1 MNSLERVNAILNHK
15 EADHVPVYPLI
26 NSISWKYTGITYKE
40 WTLDPK
46 KCAESIIKATDELD
60 LDVVCTL
67 VDLSVEAA
75 DWGMEV
81 NYFDNMAAM
90 PSENKLLK
98 TAEDYKKIEV
108 LNPRET
114 ERMSKMIELTKL
126 LSDNYKGEKPVVAFV
141 FGPMGILSMMRGME
155 ALMLDCYKKPAKE
168 YMVEAME
175 KVTDTLIEYCDALIE
190 AGADAIMFDTLFSS
204 KTIMRA
210 SMWDK
215 YEGLFVQKLA
225 EHVHAK
231 GKGVMIHNC
240 GDGIYL
246 KEQIERMHPE
256 AISLLY
262 LSPDS
267 NSMAEMKE
275 LYGSQTT
282 FIGHI
287 DPGYLMVADEEGL
300 RKQCREMI
308 DAYKKD
314 GGFILAT
321 GCEYPALLDDKWAKI
336 MVEEAKNYGKY

>member
-67 VDLSVEAA
+67 VDLSVEVA

-168 YMVEAME
+168 YMVEAMG
-175 KVTDTLIEYCDALIE
+175 KVTDTLIDYCDALIE

-215 YEGLFVQKLA
+215 YEGPFVQKLA

>member
-15 EADHVPVYPLI
+15 EADHVPVYPLV

-40 WTLDPK
+40 WTLNPE

-90 PSENKLLK
+90 PTEDKLIK
-98 TAEDYKKIEV
+98 TVEDYKKVEV
-108 LNPRET
+108 INPRET
-114 ERMSKMIELTKL
+114 ERMSKMIQLTKL
-126 LSDNYKGEKPVVAFV
+126 LADHYKGEKPIVAFV

-155 ALMLDCYKKPAKE
+155 QLMMDCLRKPGKE
-168 YMVEAME
+168 YMVEAMD
-175 KVTDTLIEYCDALIE
+175 KITDTLIDYCDALIE

-215 YEGLFVQKLA
+215 FEGPFVQKLA
-225 EHVHAK
+225 EHVH
-231 GKGVMIHNC
+231 GKGVAVMIHNC

-256 AISLLY
+256 AVSLLY

-267 NSMAEMKE
+267 SSMQEMKE
-275 LYGSQTT
+275 LYGGVTT

-287 DPGYLMVADEEGL
+287 DPGYLMVCDEASL
-300 RKQCREMI
+300 REKCREMI

-321 GCEYPALLDDKWAKI
+321 GCEYPAVLDDHFARV
-336 MVEEAKNYGKY
+336 MVEEAKTYGAY

>member
-1 MNSLERVNAILNHK
+1 MNSMERVNAILNHK
-15 EADHVPVYPLI
+15 EADYVPVYPLI
-26 NSISWKYTGITYKE
+26 NSISRKYTGITYEE
-40 WTLDPK
+40 WTKDPK

-67 VDLSVEAA
+67 VDLSVEAC

-81 NYFDNMAAM
+81 KYFDDMAAM
-90 PSENKLLK
+90 PTENKLLK
-98 TAEDYKKIEV
+98 EAEDYKKIKKID
-108 LNPRET
+108 PRKT

-126 LSDNYKGEKPVVAFV
+126 LCDHYKGTKPVVAFV

-155 ALMLDCYKKPAKE
+155 ALMMDCYKKPGKDL
-168 YMVEAME
+168 MVEAMRE
-175 KVTDTLIEYCDALIE
+175 VTDTLLDYSDALIE
-190 AGADAIMFDTLFSS
+190 AGADAIMYDTLFSS

-215 YEGLFVQKLA
+215 FEGPFVQELA
-225 EHVHAK
+225 EHVHAQ

-240 GDGIYL
+240 GGGIYL

-262 LSPDS
+262 LSPDAAT
-267 NSMAEMKE
+267 MQEMKE
-275 LYGSQTT
+275 LYGGQTT

-314 GGFILAT
+314 GGFVLAT
-321 GCEYPALLDDKWAKI
+321 GCEYPAGLDDKFARI

>member
-1 MNSLERVNAILNHK
+1 MNSMERVNAILNHK
-15 EADHVPVYPLI
+15 EADRVPVYPLV
-26 NSISWKYTGITYKE
+26 NSISMKYTGITYAE
-40 WTLDPK
+40 WTKDPE
-46 KCAESIIKATDELD
+46 KCAESIIKATEELD

-90 PSENKLLK
+90 PTEDKLIK
-98 TAEDYKKIEV
+98 EPEDYLKIKKI
-108 LNPRET
+108 NPRET
-114 ERMSKMIELTKL
+114 ERMSKMIKLTKIL
-126 LSDNYKGEKPVVAFV
+126 ADHYKGEKPVVAFV

-155 ALMLDCYKKPAKE
+155 PLMMDCYKKPGKE
-168 YMVEAME
+168 YMVKAME
-175 KVTDTLIEYCDALIE
+175 EITATLLDYSDALIE
-190 AGADAIMFDTLFSS
+190 AGADAIMYDTLFSS

-215 YEGLFVQKLA
+215 FEGPFAQQLA
-225 EHVHAK
+225 EHVHAQ

-240 GDGIYL
+240 GGGIYL

-256 AISLLY
+256 AVSLLY
-262 LSPDS
+262 LCPEA
-267 NSMAEMKE
+267 NTMQEMKE
-275 LYGSQTT
+275 LYGGQTT

-287 DPGYLMVADEEGL
+287 DPGYLMTCDEAGL
-300 RKQCREMI
+300 REKCREMI

-321 GCEYPALLDDKWAKI
+321 GCEYPALLDDTFARI
-336 MVEEAKNYGKY
+336 MVDEAKNYGKY

>member
-1 MNSLERVNAILNHK
+1 MNSLERVSAILNHK

-26 NSISWKYTGITYKE
+26 NSISWKYTGITYAE
-40 WTLDPK
+40 WTKDPV
-46 KCAESIIKATDELD
+46 KCAESIIRATDELD

-81 NYFDNMAAM
+81 KYYDDKAAM
-90 PSENKLLK
+90 PTEDKLIK
-98 TAEDYKKIEV
+98 EPEDYLKIQV
-108 LNPRET
+108 INPRET
-114 ERMSKMIELTKL
+114 ERMSKMIKLTKL
-126 LSDNYKGEKPVVAFV
+126 LSDRYKGEKPVVAFV

-155 ALMLDCYKKPAKE
+155 KLMLDCYKKAGQE
-168 YMVEAME
+168 YMVQAME
-175 KVTDTLIEYCDALIE
+175 KVTDTLIDYCDALIE
-190 AGADAIMFDTLFSS
+190 AGADAIMIDTLFSS

-215 YEGLFVQKLA
+215 FEGPCVQRLA
-225 EHVHAK
+225 EHIHGK
-231 GKGVMIHNC
+231 GKMVMIHNC

-267 NSMAEMKE
+267 KSMQEMKE
-275 LYGSQTT
+275 LYGGVTT

-287 DPGYLMVADEEGL
+287 DPGFLMVATEEEL

-321 GCEYPALLDDKWAKI
+321 GCEYPAVLDDTFARI
-336 MVEEAKNYGKY
+336 MVEEAQTYGKY